1 MQNFNIRLGKKVKMV
16 SIPTRWE
23 EVTFRQLLAINEA
36 NDDWLKIFGVFLDEP
51 AEAIGNAR
59 VENGG
64 LDELLVCLSFL
75 TSTEIPKVMPT
86 KILGYDL
93 PKDLGFETIGQYQ
106 YIREDVAD
114 SANMTPIE
122 QMRRHALYCAVYAQ
136 PQTNNGEFDF
146 EKAEAMAE
154 KFMDAPAMEVLAV
167 GSFTVVKLIGLSKP
181 ISDVSRKRITL
192 LKKWMLVFRA
202 WLMYTVSTVRLW
214 RWRRRLESQRRS
226 STRGTS
232 TGSTS
237 V

>member
-1 MQNFNIRLGKKVKMV
+1 MQQFKVRLGQKVKEV

-36 NDDWLKIFGVFLDEP
+36 NDDWLKIFGIFLEEP
-51 AEAIGNAR
+51 AEDIGNAR
-59 VENGG
+59 VENGA

-181 ISDVSRKRITL
+181 INDVSRRPLTL
-192 LKKWMLVFRA
+192 MRRLRLAFQSWLVF
-202 WLMYTVSTVRLW
+202 TVSTVRLW
-214 RWRRRLESQRRS
+214 LWRRNWGSPRKSY
-226 STRGTS
+226 TRGTS

>member
-1 MQNFNIRLGKKVKMV
+1 MQNFNVRLGQKVKEV
-16 SIPTRWE
+16 LIPTRWE

-36 NDDWLKIFGVFLDEP
+36 NDDWLKIFGLFLDEP

-59 VENGG
+59 VENGA

-75 TSTEIPKVMPT
+75 TSTEIPKAMPT

-122 QMRRHALYCAVYAQ
+122 QMRRYALYCAVYAQ
-136 PQTNNGEFDF
+136 PQTNDGQFDF

-181 ISDVSRKRITL
+181 ISDVSRRPLTL
-192 LKKWMLVFRA
+192 MRRLRLAFQS
-202 WLMYTVSTVRLW
+202 WLIFTVSTVRLW
-214 RWRRRLESQRRS
+214 LWRRRLASLRRN

>member
-1 MQNFNIRLGKKVKMV
+1 MQQFNVRLGKKIKTV

-51 AEAIGNAR
+51 ADAIGNAR

-64 LDELLVCLSFL
+64 LDELLICLSFL
-75 TSTEIPKVMPT
+75 TSTEIPKGIPT

-106 YIREDVAD
+106 YIREDVAQTA
-114 SANMTPIE
+114 SMTPIE
-122 QMRRHALYCAVYAQ
+122 QMRRYALYCAVYAQ
-136 PQTNNGEFDF
+136 PQTNNGEFDY
-146 EKAEAMAE
+146 EKAEELAV
-154 KFMDAPAMEVLAV
+154 KFLDAPAMEVLAV

-181 ISDVSRKRITL
+181 ISEDSRKPLTL
-192 LKKWMLVFRA
+192 RRRLMQAFRA

-214 RWRRRLESQRRS
+214 LWKRRLESLRRN

>member
-1 MQNFNIRLGKKVKMV
+1 MQQFNVRLGKKIKTV

-36 NDDWLKIFGVFLDEP
+36 NDDWLKIFGLFLDEP
-51 AEAIGNAR
+51 AEDIGNAR
-59 VENGG
+59 VENGA

-75 TSTEIPKVMPT
+75 TSTEIPKVMPI

-114 SANMTPIE
+114 SANMSPIE
-122 QMRRHALYCAVYAQ
+122 QMRRYALYCAVYAQ
-136 PQTNNGEFDF
+136 PQTNNGEFDY
-146 EKAEAMAE
+146 EKAEELAY
-154 KFMDAPAMEVLAV
+154 KFLDAPAMEVLAV

-181 ISDVSRKRITL
+181 ISDVSRRQLTL
-192 LKKWMLVFRA
+192 TRRLRLAFQS
-202 WLMYTVSTVRLW
+202 WLIFTVSTVRLW
-214 RWRRRLESQRRS
+214 LWKRRLESLRKS
-226 STRGTS
+226 STPGTS